1 MMSAHTFSNS
11 DKNGPKSP
19 QAKSQQKPR
28 YDALYKTLHWVVAVL
43 MILMLLAKFGFAS
56 AITQDDKITMLIGHS
71 SIGTVL
77 TFFIL
82 LRLVKRFVIKSERP
96 VQGISDWQK
105 KVSHLVHMALYF
117 CLIMIPLTGY
127 LTANLHQ
134 LPVMPFTLF
143 NLSQAS
149 GASFNEANF
158 LFMRGVHETFING
171 LIALLVIHIGA
182 ALFHKFIKKDS
193 VMSSMTPGK

>member
-1 MMSAHTFSNS
+1 
-11 DKNGPKSP
+11 
-19 QAKSQQKPR
+19 
-28 YDALYKTLHWVVAVL
+28 
-43 MILMLLAKFGFAS
+43 
-56 AITQDDKITMLIGHS
+56 
-71 SIGTVL
+71 
-77 TFFIL
+77 
-82 LRLVKRFVIKSERP
+82 
-96 VQGISDWQK
+96 
-105 KVSHLVHMALYF
+105 MALYL

-134 LPVMPFTLF
+134 LPVMAFTLF

-149 GASFNEANF
+149 GANFNEANF

-182 ALFHKFIKKDS
+182 ALFHKFIKKDT